1 MERRFSTDEVVAL
14 TGMTPR
20 QLQWW
25 DERGIVCPAREGRRR
40 LYSIDDIAA
49 IAVIREL
56 RLRGFSLQ
64 RIRKLMR
71 ALEREF
77 GRRLVETVSAGSEYH
92 LLTDGAR
99 LYLRTSPE
107 QVVEVLKAA
116 RQPMFA
122 ICLSDTV
129 RQLRS
134 DVGAA
139 FAGRPVLNIAPPEI
153 RSRAARKPAPQRA
166 RLPRRAAG

>member
-64 RIRKLMR
+64 RIRQLMR

-129 RQLRS
+129 RQLCS

-139 FAGRPVLNIAPPEI
+139 LAGRPVLNLAPSEI
-153 RSRAARKPAPQRA
+153 GSRAARKPAPQRA
-166 RLPRRAAG
+166 RPPRRAAG